1 MNTFVGGRTY
11 YLIGSHNSSSAL
23 AGLGQPPKH
32 KTSPYLSPSIIG
44 NQQLPGYFRQ
54 TRLLTAP
61 LPGKEK
67 QMNRCRQ
74 RHIAFSYGAV
84 RGPSTLLNRRQD
96 QLGGL
101 LRSDITDK

>member
-1 MNTFVGGRTY
+1 MNTFVGGRTSY

-67 QMNRCRQ
+67 QVNRGTSP
-74 RHIAFSYGAV
+74 FSYGAV